1 MAAKRKVSKNTSVIL
16 GVVDDKQTDA
26 TEAEIVVTMVTDK
39 SVWYVCYGVSFI
51 ADKARFSPTVKVGDR
66 AMITHSGT
74 IGKSDFKIISVK
86 NNG

>member
-16 GVVDDKQTDA
+16 GVVDDKQTDT
-26 TEAEIVVTMVTDK
+26 TETEIVVTTVTDK
-39 SVWYVCYGVSFI
+39 AIWYACYGLSFI